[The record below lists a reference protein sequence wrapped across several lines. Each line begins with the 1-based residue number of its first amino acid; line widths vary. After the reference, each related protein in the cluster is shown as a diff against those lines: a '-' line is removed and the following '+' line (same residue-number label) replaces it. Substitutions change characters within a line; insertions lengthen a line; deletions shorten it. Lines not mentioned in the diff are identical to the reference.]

1 MSPDSFYQW
10 LEATG
15 PATAIRE
22 NAHLF
27 PLLES
32 IHVVAITLV
41 FGTIAVVDLR
51 LLCMASLESRVTRLT
66 AGLLPWTWLAFA
78 LAATSGGLL
87 FSSNAAAY
95 GHNFYFQSKLV
106 LLLAAGFNMLI
117 FHFVGS
123 RGIERWD
130 TLASTPL
137 RARLAGAISLLL
149 WIGVVACGRWIGFT
163 MLRVF

>member
-1 MSPDSFYQW
+1 MSPDSLFQW
-10 LEATG
+10 LEGTA

-27 PLLES
+27 PLIES

-51 LLCMASLESRVTRLT
+51 LLCLASLESRISRLT
-66 AGLLPWTWLAFA
+66 RGLLPWTWLAFA
-78 LAATSGGLL
+78 IAVATGSLL
-87 FSSNAAAY
+87 FSSNATAY

-106 LLLAAGFNMLI
+106 LMLAAGVNMTV
-117 FHFVGS
+117 FHFFGS
-123 RGIERWD
+123 RDLERWD
-130 TLASTPL
+130 ALPSTPL

-149 WIGVVACGRWIGFT
+149 WIGVIACGRWIGFT

>member
-1 MSPDSFYQW
+1 MALDSFYQW

-22 NAHLF
+22 NAHFF
-27 PLLES
+27 PLIES

-51 LLCMASLESRVTRLT
+51 LLCLASLESRISRLT
-66 AGLLPWTWLAFA
+66 RGLLPWTWLAFGT
-78 LAATSGGLL
+78 AAVTGSLL

-106 LLLAAGFNMLI
+106 LMLAAGINMGV
-117 FHFVGS
+117 FHFFGM
-123 RGIERWD
+123 RGIEQWD
-130 TLASTPL
+130 ALPRTPL

-149 WIGVVACGRWIGFT
+149 WIAVVACGRWIGFT